1 MKKKLIISNLIIL
14 FITLI
19 SVILTSSLVIYNREY
34 KDSEVRVKDFLSL
47 SSSYFTGYNFTETK
61 AAILDMN
68 SDVRLTIISKE
79 GEIVLDTKDELTSNN
94 ELERPCLQS
103 ENLGDVFVRYSES
116 DKKTMMFVAGLDDNY
131 YLVISIPFTVMTTKI
146 SSLIFWGFVSFIL
159 VGGISTLLITLFI
172 RKNLIPINSSIHSLG
187 DLLETEIKEVTD
199 PEDIPYSVGSL
210 SDKISRR
217 ITEIEAKNE
226 EITTVLD
233 TLKQGVAL
241 ISSNGRLIL
250 VNKQLKTIFEIESN
264 VINRHYV
271 NFIRSIELQNLIEE
285 GLKERKA
292 SNYLYFED
300 GKTIKC
306 IVTPIEM
313 TWLTG
318 GLVVTFEDITIE
330 HNVNKTKKD
339 FFQNASHELKS
350 PLTSIIGYQQMITE
364 GIAND
369 LSSVRDYSH
378 KTLGEA
384 MRMKNILLDMLDL
397 AMLEQDYVRVEEKV
411 ALDQVVR
418 DIVESMEDRMK
429 AKGISLRLNVEPTE
443 IISEYKL
450 IDELIRNLI
459 DNAIKYN
466 KDKGSI
472 KVSLKNKE
480 LTISD
485 TGIGIAE
492 SDKHR
497 VFERF
502 YRVDKG
508 RSKDSGGTGLGLAIV
523 KHICELYGY
532 NITLISHIGKGT
544 NITIDFNLKK

>member
-47 SSSYFTGYNFTETK
+47 SSSYFTGDNFTETK

-443 IISEYKL
+443 LKL
-450 IDELIRNLI
+450 L
-459 DNAIKYN
+459 
-466 KDKGSI
+466 
-472 KVSLKNKE
+472 V
-480 LTISD
+480 
-485 TGIGIAE
+485 
-492 SDKHR
+492 
-497 VFERF
+497 
-502 YRVDKG
+502 
-508 RSKDSGGTGLGLAIV
+508 
-523 KHICELYGY
+523 
-532 NITLISHIGKGT
+532 NI
-544 NITIDFNLKK
+544 N